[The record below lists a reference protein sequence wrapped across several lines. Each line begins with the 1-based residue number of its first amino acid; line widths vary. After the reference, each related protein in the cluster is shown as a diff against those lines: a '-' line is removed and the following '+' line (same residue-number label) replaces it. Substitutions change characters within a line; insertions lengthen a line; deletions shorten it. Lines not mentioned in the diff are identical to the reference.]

1 MRKLLS
7 LFICALALPLLWDCT
22 GDVITI
28 SDIDPD
34 PDATLNDP
42 RLSWS
47 QAEALAVLGQA
58 NEFPTLSNLKK
69 VDVSYLSSNEEVAT
83 VDGKGQ
89 VTPVAAGTTVITA
102 FSERDDRFL
111 ASSCSYTLTV
121 VRAGAGLGW
130 SAAEATAVMGNDN
143 EYPSLSNPNKLEVA
157 FTSSDE
163 GVATVE
169 AAEAGCRLTLVSAG
183 IAVITASSPQTD
195 IYEAA
200 EVSYTLTVERA
211 DGQLAWS
218 EEEALAVMGE
228 DNIFPALLNPNRL
241 EVTFSSSDSNV
252 ASVTATAD
260 GCKVTPLHEGV
271 TVITASSPESRIFN
285 ASSASYTLTV
295 RKSDVAIS
303 WSEEECTATI
313 NADNSF
319 PALINPG
326 GQKISYSSSDAKVA
340 TVSATAD
347 GYAVNLLSK
356 GVVTVTATAEET
368 DIYNSSSCSYTLNVE
383 LAEPRL
389 AWSSTS
395 ATAVMGEDN
404 RFPTLSNPDKLEV
417 SFSSSDSNVASVTP
431 TSNGCKVTLRHE
443 GVTVITASSKETGRF
458 KAATASYTLTVSK
471 SSVFISWSDA
481 SCTATL
487 GSDSN
492 VFPTL
497 SNPGKQQ
504 IEYSSSDGTVA
515 AVVATETGCSVTLK
529 SQGTTTIKATSVA
542 TDTYASTTAS
552 YTLNVVKADGGL
564 EWSKANYSA
573 TIGAQNNSFPKLK
586 NPNNLEVTY
595 SSSDESV
602 ATVSATASGYTVTL
616 KKAGETTITASSKE
630 TDIFNASS
638 ASYTLTVQKS
648 TANVTISWSTKE
660 YTATLA
666 SSSNVYPTLNNP
678 GRLAV
683 EYSSSNEAVATVSQ
697 SGNSYTV
704 TLKKEGLTVIYA
716 KTKATDDDPAQTVSY
731 NLNVVK
737 NTVHLE
743 WSSASCN
750 AILENGSANRFPT
763 LSVSPGGLSISYTS
777 SETNVAT
784 VSSSGAVTLKGTGT
798 TDITA
803 SFGGN
808 TNYQSAS
815 ATYTLTVT
823 SDPGSGGGGGDDGQ
837 DGEVT
842 TVFASSGGGS
852 SDDEI
857 SNTTFTRLVTVTYAS
872 GGASVTGYSST
883 SGDFTVSIS
892 GNKVTITYSGSEN
905 VAYKL
910 KGSASDGYFKLYSS
924 KKQAIW
930 LSNVNLTCSSGAAI
944 NNQSGKRTFVYV
956 EGTNALADGSSASY
970 SSGSED
976 MKAVFFSEGQLV
988 FSGRGTLTV
997 TANNSKGKSGIVSDD
1012 YIRFLSKPTVKVI
1025 ANSGAGHGIKVN
1037 EYVQINAGTISIT
1050 SKAATKKGISS
1061 DNYVLVEG
1069 GSTTINVSGGVG
1081 TEDGEYKGSAGIKAD
1096 NYFEMNS
1103 GTLTITNTGTGGKG
1117 ISAGDYDYS
1126 SSHNVADSYIS
1137 GGTLKI
1143 TTSGAES
1150 NGETSKGIKVG
1161 WVTKNGNKV
1170 TASAGNLVIN
1180 GGIITVSSSKSE
1192 GIEAKGELTFDGG
1205 ETYSTS
1211 AADDAINC
1219 QGDMI
1224 IKSGYIYA
1232 FSSKNDAMDANG
1244 DMKISGGYVYAV
1256 TTKGSPEVALDANT
1270 EEGHKLYINNGATIV
1285 SYGGL
1290 ERGYSSSQNI
1300 YQINATQNSW
1310 TGLFNGTT
1318 PIAAFQA
1325 TSGASQYVVT
1335 APSLDKAFNGVSV
1348 NNSGKRCS
1356 GMWATSGISGGTE
1369 TTLSTYTGGSGGW
1382 PH

>member
-1 MRKLLS
+1 MRRILS
-7 LFICALALPLLWDCT
+7 LLIIALVLPLLYGCM
-22 GDVITI
+22 GDVISI
-28 SDIDPD
+28 SDIDPN
-34 PDATLNDP
+34 PDAHLNDP

-47 QAEALAVLGQA
+47 LEEAWAVLGEA

-69 VDVSYLSSNEEVAT
+69 VKVSYSSSNVEVAT
-83 VDGKGQ
+83 VDGNGQ

-102 FSERDDRFL
+102 SSERDESFL

-121 VRAGAGLGW
+121 VRAGAGLSW
-130 SAAEATAVMGNDN
+130 SADEFKATLGNDN
-143 EYPSLSNPNKLEVA
+143 DYPSLNNPNKLEVTY
-157 FTSSDE
+157 TSSDD

-169 AAEAGCRLTLVSAG
+169 AEQGGYKLTLVSAG
-183 IAVITASSPQTD
+183 TVTITASTPQTD
-195 IYEAA
+195 IYDAA
-200 EVSYTLTVERA
+200 EVSYTLTVSRA
-211 DGQLAWS
+211 EGQLSWNA
-218 EEEALAVMGE
+218 EEAVAVMGE
-228 DNIFPALLNPNRL
+228 DNIFPELANPNGL
-241 EVTFSSSDSNV
+241 KVTFTSSDENV
-252 ASVTATAD
+252 ASVTSSAD
-260 GCKVTPLHEGV
+260 GGCKVTPLHEGV
-271 TVITASSPESRIFN
+271 TVITASSEETRIYN

-295 RKSDVAIS
+295 RKSDVTIS
-303 WSEEECTATI
+303 WSDGECTATI
-313 NADNSF
+313 GADNTF
-319 PALINPG
+319 PTLINPG
-326 GQKISYSSSDAKVA
+326 DQQVEYSSSDEKVA
-340 TVSATAD
+340 TVAATKT
-347 GYAVNLLSK
+347 GYAVTLVSN
-356 GVVTVTATAEET
+356 GTVTIIATSAET
-368 DIYNSSSCSYTLNVE
+368 DIYNSASCSYTLTVE
-383 LAEPRL
+383 PAEARL
-389 AWSSTS
+389 AWSASS
-395 ATAVMGEDN
+395 AAAVLGEDN

-417 SFSSSDSNVASVTP
+417 TYSSSNSNVATVTAKS
-431 TSNGCKVTLRHE
+431 TGCKVTPLHE

-458 KAATASYTLTVSK
+458 KAASVSYTLTVSK

-481 SCTATL
+481 SYTATL

-497 SNPGKQQ
+497 SNPGRQQ
-504 IEYSSSDGTVA
+504 IEYSSSDGEVA
-515 AVVATETGCSVTLK
+515 AVAATETGYSVTLK
-529 SQGTTTIKATSVA
+529 SQGTTTITATSVA
-542 TDTYASTTAS
+542 TDIYTSTTAS
-552 YTLNVVKADGGL
+552 YILNVEKADGGL
-564 EWSKANYSA
+564 EWSSKSKTVYLDK
-573 TIGAQNNSFPKLK
+573 NNSFPTLK

-602 ATVSATASGYTVTL
+602 ATVNATASGYTVTL
-616 KKAGETTITASSKE
+616 KKAGETTITATSRE
-630 TDIFNASS
+630 TDIFKASS
-638 ASYTLTVQKS
+638 ASYTLTVKKNNV
-648 TANVTISWSTKE
+648 NVTISWSDKE

-666 SSSNVYPTLNNP
+666 STGNKYPTLNNP
-678 GRLAV
+678 GRLSI
-683 EYSSSNEAVATVSQ
+683 EYSSSNEAVATVSP
-697 SGNSYTV
+697 SGSGYTV
-704 TLKKEGLTVIYA
+704 TLKSAGLTVITA
-716 KTKATDDDPAQTVSY
+716 KSKATDDYPSQSVSY

-737 NTVHLE
+737 NTVSMA
-743 WSSASCN
+743 WSSASCS
-750 AILENGSANRFPT
+750 AVLEHGSANSFPT
-763 LSVSPGGLSISYTS
+763 LSVTPSGLSISYS
-777 SETNVAT
+777 SSATNVAT
-784 VSSSGAVTLKGTGT
+784 ISSSGAVTLKGTGT

-803 SFGGN
+803 TFGGN
-808 TNYQSAS
+808 TNYQPAS

-823 SDPGSGGGGGDDGQ
+823 SDPGSGGGGDDGQ

-857 SNTTFTRLVTVTYAS
+857 SNTTFTRLVTVNYSS
-872 GGASVTGYSST
+872 GGATVTGYSSAV
-883 SGDFTVSIS
+883 SDFSVSVS
-892 GNKVTITYSGSEN
+892 GNKVTITYKGSEN

-910 KGSASDGYFKLYSS
+910 KGSASDGWFKLSS
-924 KKQAIW
+924 DKKQAIW
-930 LSNVNLTCSSGAAI
+930 LSGVSLTCSSGAAI

-956 EGTNALADGSSASY
+956 EGTNSLADGSSASY

-988 FSGRGTLTV
+988 FSGRGSLTV

-1061 DNYVLVEG
+1061 DNYVLVAG

-1081 TEDGEYKGSAGIKAD
+1081 LEDGEYKGTAGIKAD

-1126 SSHNVADSYIS
+1126 SSHSVADSYIS

-1150 NGETSKGIKVG
+1150 NDETSKGIKVG

-1180 GGIITVSSSKSE
+1180 GGVITVNSSKSE
-1192 GIEAKGELTFDGG
+1192 AIEAKGKLTFDGG
-1205 ETYSTS
+1205 ETYATS
-1211 AADDAINC
+1211 AADDAINS

-1256 TTKGSPEVALDANT
+1256 TTKGNPEVALDANT
-1270 EEGHKLYINNGATIV
+1270 EEGHKLYINSGATIV
-1285 SYGGL
+1285 AYGGL
-1290 ERGYSSSQNI
+1290 ERGYSSAQNI
-1300 YQINATQNSW
+1300 YQITASQNSW
-1310 TGLFNGTT
+1310 SALYNGTT

-1325 TSGASQYVVT
+1325 TSGVTQYIVT

-1348 NNSGKRCS
+1348 NASGKRCS

-1369 TTLSTYTGGSGGW
+1369 TTLSTYTGGTGGGW